1 MARNMYGGTPAD
13 FTTVAGRI
21 TGGAELTIWDAREDG
36 TQITELLDVDSA
48 AVTVVTSDAAGLV
61 VFYGP
66 DGETGTLW
74 LDSGVGSRLA
84 VHPTDP
90 DPVVVTGVRDDAESA
105 LANLL
110 TALADAGL
118 IDDQTTAT
126 A

>member
-1 MARNMYGGTPAD
+1 VARTMYGGTPAD
-13 FTTVAGRI
+13 FTTVAARV
-21 TGGAELTIWDAREDG
+21 TGGVELTVHDASTGG
-36 TQITELLDVDSA
+36 TQITDLLDVDSA

-84 VHPTDP
+84 VTPTDP
-90 DPVVVTGVRDDAESA
+90 DPVAVAGTRDDAESA

-110 TALADAGL
+110 TALADAGV
-118 IDDQTTAT
+118 IADQTTAT